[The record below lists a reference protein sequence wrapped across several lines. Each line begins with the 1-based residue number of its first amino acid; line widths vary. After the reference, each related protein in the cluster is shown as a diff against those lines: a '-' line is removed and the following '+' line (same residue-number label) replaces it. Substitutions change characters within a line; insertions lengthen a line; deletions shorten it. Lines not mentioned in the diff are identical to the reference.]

1 MVLQGGI
8 GLWGGKCI
16 LQDPAMQRSERECG
30 LFMEGGASKCRFKGV
45 VGGFS
50 WLADS
55 EFGPGSQIFEPG
67 SKVNIKSGW
76 TEKMEKFMKEF
87 WFVIDASILWQSF
100 AESLYSVM
108 YQTNVMHWVRIPH
121 WGRCLA
127 EPSDHE
133 LWISPLIIA
142 RGSITNSSS
151 ALVHILAHTDTNTGT
166 QTHTQTQRRFHKQIQ
181 TYLDTETHT

>member
-1 MVLQGGI
+1 MPEELYIYKIFRGYRWNKCQGTRIMSYIHEVQYNEWSLFNGFTGGI

-76 TEKMEKFMKEF
+76 TEKMEK
-87 WFVIDASILWQSF
+87 LWKLWKNSDL
-100 AESLYSVM
+100 SLTRLFYGKVLLNHFTVSCIKPM
-108 YQTNVMHWVRIPH
+108 
-121 WGRCLA
+121 
-127 EPSDHE
+127 
-133 LWISPLIIA
+133 
-142 RGSITNSSS
+142 
-151 ALVHILAHTDTNTGT
+151 
-166 QTHTQTQRRFHKQIQ
+166 
-181 TYLDTETHT
+181 

>member
-1 MVLQGGI
+1 MNEVYLMVLQGGI

-55 EFGPGSQIFEPG
+55 EFGPGSKRTTQIFGPG

-76 TEKMEKFMKEF
+76 TEKMEKNEER
-87 WFVIDASILWQSF
+87 ILIGHWYV
-100 AESLYSVM
+100 YSM
-108 YQTNVMHWVRIPH
+108 AKLCWIILQCHIYQTNIMHWVRIPH

-142 RGSITNSSS
+142 
-151 ALVHILAHTDTNTGT
+151 LT
-166 QTHTQTQRRFHKQIQ
+166 QSPIPP
-181 TYLDTETHT
+181 LP